1 MKILLPISAIVAVG
15 IISSQHITVK
25 ERNIQLSTQD
35 GFSTVDVDNMSY
47 DPLLASNMNPFGVAK
62 VVPKTCNL
70 EKSVAEDLM
79 KVVEKQSLI
88 IRACQINITDKPNY
102 ATFSKMYDYDFRN
115 FDGGYDV
122 FSTGK
127 VVEVERSDENFN
139 TSDHNRYYVFKN
151 KMKPDDVVEKLMN
164 SQGFEVSKSNP
175 WRYYHK

>member
-1 MKILLPISAIVAVG
+1 MKILLPILAIVTVG
-15 IISSQHITVK
+15 IISLKHVTVK
-25 ERNIQLSTQD
+25 ERNIEPATQD
-35 GFSTVDVDNMSY
+35 GLYTVAVDSMTY
-47 DPLLASNMNPFGVAK
+47 DPLLASNMNPFGIAK

-70 EKSVAEDLM
+70 KKSVAEDLM
-79 KVVEKQSLI
+79 KVIEKQSLI

-115 FDGGYDV
+115 FDGDYDV

-127 VVEVERSDENFN
+127 VVEVERSDKNFN
-139 TSDHNRYYVFKN
+139 TLDRNRYYVFKN